1 MPISAP
7 PACSATSLHRDL
19 NARAATYAAKHQ
31 LLHAV
36 SPGRTPGIV
45 FGTTSGARPNHG
57 NFHAASYRAIC
68 ANPPWMAR
76 LGKAHTASR
85 RARPLADWS
94 WRELDCAASSDALLM
109 NVFCFPRV
117 LESKPLQALLNI
129 DPQSPP
135 VFGVRPRLARE
146 RDLKDTTEIDMQLDT
161 LLVEAKLT
169 ESGFQ
174 TARPAL
180 LDRFPLWQDVFEE
193 PALPRNASGAYLG
206 YQLIRGILAAHA
218 SGLRFCLFTDARR
231 IDLIRQWHAV
241 LRAVPSALLRCRLQ
255 LVTWQ
260 ELAAALP
267 KPLRQFLAEKYGI
280 CAAGDANRRRL
291 PLL

>member
-1 MPISAP
+1 MPTPAP
-7 PACSATSLHRDL
+7 PACSATTLHRDL
-19 NARAATYAAKHQ
+19 NARAAAYAAEHR

-36 SPGRTPGIV
+36 SPGRTPSIV
-45 FGTTSGARPNHG
+45 FGATSDARPNHG
-57 NFHAASYRAIC
+57 NFHPASYRAIR
-68 ANPPWMAR
+68 ANPSWLAR
-76 LGKAHTASR
+76 LKKAHTASQ

-109 NVFCFPRV
+109 NVFCYPRV
-117 LESKPLQALLNI
+117 LEMKPLQALLNI
-129 DPQSPP
+129 EPQSLPE
-135 VFGVRPRLARE
+135 FGVRPRLARE

-180 LDRFPLWQDVFEE
+180 LDRFPLWQEVFEE

-231 IDLIRQWHAV
+231 VDLIRQWHAV
-241 LRAVPSALLRCRLQ
+241 LRAVPSAMLRCRLQ

-260 ELAAALP
+260 ELAATLP
-267 KPLRQFLAEKYGI
+267 RPLRRFLAEKYGI
-280 CAAGDANRRRL
+280 RTAADGSSHRL